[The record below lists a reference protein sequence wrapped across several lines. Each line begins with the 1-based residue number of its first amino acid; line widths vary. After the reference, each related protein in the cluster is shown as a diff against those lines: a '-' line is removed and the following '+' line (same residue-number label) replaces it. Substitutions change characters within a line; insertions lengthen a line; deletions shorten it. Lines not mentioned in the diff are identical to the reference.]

1 MIETLQFWARENQ
14 SDLEKNGIYLKLS
27 QPSEGLPK
35 NGISAVFTSD
45 RFEATIELWETGES
59 EFYFLDW
66 KAADRDP
73 DYQVD
78 ITHHDF
84 QSESELHSSLAALLE
99 RLSAE
104 GKPIL
109 INITGFSQ
117 SEYFDPSVS
126 RLPAAAKG
134 RNK

>member
-1 MIETLQFWARENQ
+1 MIENLQFWAGQHQR
-14 SDLEKNGIYLKLS
+14 DLEGKGIALKLS
-27 QPSEGLPK
+27 HPSEGLPK

-45 RFEATIELWETGES
+45 RFEATVELWETGES

-73 DYQVD
+73 EYQVE

-84 QSESELHSSLAALLE
+84 QNEGDLHSSLAVLLE

-104 GKPIL
+104 SEPRL
-109 INITGFSQ
+109 IKITGFSQ
-117 SEYFDPSVS
+117 AEYFDPSAG